1 MILIALGSNLPH
13 PQIGPPGAVLDAAL
27 DEMAGKGLRVLAASR
42 YFASAPVPASDQP
55 WYVNA
60 AASVESQ
67 LPAAALLRQLH
78 EIEALFGRQRGETNA
93 ARILDLDLLAY
104 GEQVTGEGE
113 ALRLPH
119 PRLQERAFVLLPLLD
134 IAPEWRHPVSCRSVR
149 EMAAALPEDQQIQP
163 LSR

>member
-1 MILIALGSNLPH
+1 VILVALGSNLPH
-13 PQIGPPGAVLDAAL
+13 PQIGPPAAVLDAAL
-27 DEMAGKGLRVLAASR
+27 DEMPGQGLRVLSVSR

-60 AASVESQ
+60 AAALETA
-67 LPAAALLRQLH
+67 LPAPALLARLH
-78 EIEALFGRQRGETNA
+78 DIEALFGRQRGEVNA

-104 GEQVTGEGE
+104 GGEVTAEGA

-134 IAPEWRHPVSCRSVR
+134 IAPEWRHPVSGKSVR
-149 EMAAALPEDQQIQP
+149 EMAAALPEDQRIQP
-163 LSR
+163 LV

>member
-13 PQIGPPGAVLDAAL
+13 PQIGPPAAVLDAAL
-27 DEMAGKGLRVLAASR
+27 DEMTASGLRVLLVSR

-60 AASVESQ
+60 AASLETDLSA
-67 LPAAALLRQLH
+67 PELLQSLH
-78 EIEALFGRQRGETNA
+78 RIEAAFGRERGEVNA
-93 ARILDLDLLAY
+93 ARVLDLDLLAY
-104 GEQVTGEGE
+104 GDEVTGEQE

-134 IAPEWRHPVSCRSVR
+134 IAPDWRHPVSGRSVR
-149 EMAAALPEDQQIQP
+149 EMAAALPEEQRIQP
-163 LSR
+163 LV